1 MRELVTRTPSVRA
14 GNRTPSVRVESR
26 TPHPFPVML
35 AYEVRRTWRSPL
47 PWLLV
52 LAAGLL
58 AGGAPYLTGG
68 AHGPAGWWAPAL
80 VRHRQTA
87 FLLPLLG
94 TLLSVY
100 SAWEAQRDRRTRGE
114 EVFLAWPLAAW
125 QWHLARSLALGTV
138 TLAAWLALAVPAA
151 VHALASHGGA
161 APAAEGLSWIGPAL
175 RDVGVIAGDLLAS
188 LLGAQA
194 LGQVAAAL
202 VPGTGGLVAL
212 VLYRMFAVVAPGVV
226 IGTLQ
231 WPHALLATPD
241 LGTWYP
247 LPSIRWQ
254 PYSEAFGLRPHQAL
268 FWTHRAFWALGSPA
282 VLLALALLR
291 HRRREA
297 RPSRSGL
304 LGALALAGALA
315 AAAPFLAHEQA
326 RVAAYQAA
334 LAAYGEAV
342 KPELRLGPD
351 DAGTDGSSSPAGTPQ
366 AEPPEP
372 SGATAPTGA
381 PPVTPLRYEIEAD
394 LRRAP
399 EATLRAEVELLPR
412 AATEEIRLTLRRVF
426 RVETVAVNGRPVP
439 AQTGVAAQG
448 ASPGGGD
455 PSPGA
460 RGFWQQGDVVVV
472 RLPEPASSDQPLR
485 IAMTYRGRIADWRLA
500 PYETPVALANAGMV
514 VVPATWGW
522 YPVPGEHRLT
532 SEMALTSLVYRAL
545 MDRTRPFNDAT
556 PDFTVTVHTP
566 PGIRALAGFTAL
578 GPAPGGGT
586 TWRLAARRNRVSLLG
601 GDWHIQDRGRLT
613 YLVPAEELDTWEAA
627 AADLHR
633 LLTAIL
639 DWTGLESLAVAPHS
653 LPDPHILGTE
663 HLGPVFQAAPAREQL
678 VDGLRRWLLLEWPS
692 ATRWA
697 ALSSDDEAEAA
708 AAWDA
713 WSLYNGVVG
722 LVVDRAA
729 AEAFGEAPDPGDG
742 PGSDVRQRV
751 EAWAARTP
759 VLEQKRQ
766 LHALFAAARVRP
778 LTPADFAFLDG
789 GASGAP

>member
-1 MRELVTRTPSVRA
+1 
-14 GNRTPSVRVESR
+14 
-26 TPHPFPVML
+26 
-35 AYEVRRTWRSPL
+35 
-47 PWLLV
+47 
-52 LAAGLL
+52 
-58 AGGAPYLTGG
+58 
-68 AHGPAGWWAPAL
+68 
-80 VRHRQTA
+80 
-87 FLLPLLG
+87 
-94 TLLSVY
+94 
-100 SAWEAQRDRRTRGE
+100 
-114 EVFLAWPLAAW
+114 
-125 QWHLARSLALGTV
+125 
-138 TLAAWLALAVPAA
+138 
-151 VHALASHGGA
+151 
-161 APAAEGLSWIGPAL
+161 
-175 RDVGVIAGDLLAS
+175 LLAS

-202 VPGTGGLVAL
+202 APGTGGLIAL
-212 VLYRMFAVVAPGVV
+212 VLYRMFAVVAPGLV

-247 LPSIRWQ
+247 HRWQ

-268 FWTHRAFWALGSPA
+268 FWSHRAFWALGSLA
-282 VLLALALLR
+282 LLLALALLR

-297 RPSRSGL
+297 RPLRSGL
-304 LGALALAGALA
+304 LGTLALAGALA
-315 AAAPFLAHEQA
+315 AAAPFLVHQQA

-342 KPELRLGPD
+342 KPELHLGSD
-351 DAGTDGSSSPAGTPQ
+351 DNRSGTDGPSGPAGTPQ

-372 SGATAPTGA
+372 SGATPASTGAVAAPAGATPTSGEAAAAPTGA
-381 PPVTPLRYEIEAD
+381 PSVAPLRYEIEAD

-412 AATEEIRLTLRRVF
+412 TATNEIRLTLRRVF
-426 RVETVAVNGRPVP
+426 RVETVAVNGHPVP
-439 AQTGVAAQG
+439 AQTGAAAQG
-448 ASPGGGD
+448 ASPGGGN
-455 PSPGA
+455 PPAPAG
-460 RGFWQQGDVVVV
+460 GFWQQDDVVVV
-472 RLPEPASSDQPLR
+472 RLPEPAPPGQPVR

-500 PYETPVALANAGMV
+500 PYETPAALADEGMA

-545 MDRTRPFNDAT
+545 KDRTRPFNDAT

-586 TWRLAARRNRVSLLG
+586 TWRLAAQRNRVSLLG

-633 LLTAIL
+633 LLTAVV
-639 DWTGLESLAVAPHS
+639 DWTGLDSLAVAPHS

-663 HLGPVFQAAPAREQL
+663 YLGPVFRAAPAREQL
-678 VDGLRRWLLLEWPS
+678 VDGLRRWLVLEWPS

-697 ALSSDDEAEAA
+697 TLSSDEEAEAA

-713 WSLYNGVVG
+713 WSLYDAAVD
-722 LVVDRAA
+722 LVVDRAQ
-729 AEAFGEAPDPGDG
+729 AEAFGEAPDPDKGH
-742 PGSDVRQRV
+742 PRVR
-751 EAWAARTP
+751 AWAARTP
-759 VLEQKRQ
+759 VPERKRQ
-766 LHALFAAARVRP
+766 LHAL
-778 LTPADFAFLDG
+778 
-789 GASGAP
+789 